1 MKIAGASRLSGEVML
16 RRPALA
22 APAVVTDAAANWTL
36 LRSRLHHEDG
46 AATRPLAAEG
56 EPMRTL
62 HFGLRVADLERSL
75 AFYTAVGYEVVGSVP
90 ETAFGHLTM
99 LKLPDDDFVTIEL
112 VHDPTNGAA
121 DLGAGLN
128 HFDAPVSP
136 DDSDD
141 FRTTWITD
149 PDGNRIELVQ
159 WPAGHPDGITA
170 ADWPG

>member
-1 MKIAGASRLSGEVML
+1 
-16 RRPALA
+16 
-22 APAVVTDAAANWTL
+22 
-36 LRSRLHHEDG
+36 
-46 AATRPLAAEG
+46 
-56 EPMRTL
+56 MRTL

-90 ETAFGHLTM
+90 ETPFGHLTM

-112 VHDPTNGAA
+112 VHDPSNGEVAI
-121 DLGAGLN
+121 GTGLN
-128 HFDAPVSP
+128 HFVIQVASMDATVTELTASGIDADTPGSP
-136 DDSDD
+136 DGSED

-170 ADWPG
+170 ADWPD

>member
-1 MKIAGASRLSGEVML
+1 
-16 RRPALA
+16 
-22 APAVVTDAAANWTL
+22 
-36 LRSRLHHEDG
+36 
-46 AATRPLAAEG
+46 
-56 EPMRTL
+56 MRTL

-128 HFDAPVSP
+128 HFVIKVESMHATITELAANGIDIEAPESP
-136 DDSDD
+136 DGSDD
-141 FRTTWITD
+141 FLTSWITD

-159 WPAGHPDGITA
+159 WPAGHPHGTTA
-170 ADWPG
+170 AEWPEA

>member
-1 MKIAGASRLSGEVML
+1 
-16 RRPALA
+16 
-22 APAVVTDAAANWTL
+22 
-36 LRSRLHHEDG
+36 
-46 AATRPLAAEG
+46 
-56 EPMRTL
+56 MRTL

-128 HFDAPVSP
+128 HFVIKVESRKATITELAAQGIDTEAPESP
-136 DDSDD
+136 DGSDD
-141 FRTTWITD
+141 FLTSWITD

-159 WPAGHPDGITA
+159 WPSGHPDGITA
-170 ADWPG
+170 ADWPET